1 MANGTLMPWVPCQW
15 FTVTGVSAG
24 AVAAGYQ
31 LFTYT
36 AGTSTKLATYSD
48 SALTVA
54 NTNPIILDASG
65 SATVFLLPTTYKFVL
80 APPEDTDPPTSP
92 EQTRDNIQ
100 AIPLIDQAVDYLGT
114 AGEELVAGEVAY
126 LSDGSGSKTAGK
138 WYLGDASNAYSSTE
152 AGTVA
157 FVVNGADVDAEATLR
172 RLGRVTDLT
181 GLNAG
186 SIYYISTVPG
196 SITLTAPTNAKPV
209 AVADSAS
216 SIVIEIAPALTQD
229 LILYN
234 ESNLDLETQGTTEE
248 ILKAV
253 TIPADSF
260 GTNGAYSGVE
270 FDASLHAAANTNNK
284 TLSVRVDGIGG
295 TVVNTFAADATS
307 ANQFQFHGFFQVNGA
322 TTLNGW
328 GANTRLTGAS
338 AIFGSAIAGG
348 DFTDPIDLVVTA
360 ETGTAAGDII
370 LDSLRVILLRK
381 KA

>member
-1 MANGTLMPWVPCQW
+1 MAGTLMPWVKSQW
-15 FTVTGVSAG
+15 FTTAG
-24 AVAAGYQ
+24 APAAGYQ

-54 NTNPIILDASG
+54 NTNPIILDAAG
-65 SATVFLLPTTYKFVL
+65 RALVFLTPSTYKFVL

-92 EQTRDNIQ
+92 EWTVDDVQ
-100 AIPLIDQAVDYLGT
+100 AIPLIDQAVDYIGT
-114 AGEELVAGEVAY
+114 AGEALVAGEVAY

-181 GLNAG
+181 GLNTG
-186 SIYYISTVPG
+186 SIYYISSTPG

-209 AVADSAS
+209 AVADSATS
-216 SIVIEIAPALTQD
+216 VVIEIAPALTQD

-234 ESNLDLETQGTTEE
+234 ESALDLETQGTSEE

-253 TIPADSF
+253 TILANSF
-260 GTNGAYSGVE
+260 GTNGAYSGFE
-270 FDASLHAAANTNNK
+270 LDASLHAAANTNNK
-284 TLSVRVDGIGG
+284 TLSVRIGG
-295 TVVNTFAADATS
+295 IAGVVVNTFAADATS
-307 ANQFQFHGFFQVNGA
+307 GNQFQFHSLFQVVDA
-322 TTLNGW
+322 TTVNGR
-328 GANTRLTGAS
+328 GSSTRITGAS
-338 AIFGSAIAGG
+338 TIFGSPALGSL
-348 DFTDPIDLVVTA
+348 DFTDPIDVVVTA

-370 LDSLRVILLRK
+370 LDSLRVVLLRK
-381 KA
+381 QA